1 MKKYLTMEDLK
12 QILGISRTTAYQLV
26 HQIRHTKIGRRIL
39 IAEEDLNDFIQSKTE
54 FGASSNRTDADRK

>member
-54 FGASSNRTDADRK
+54 FGASSNSTDADRK